1 MYYLSTV
8 LTALLLASPTLAG
21 GLEPFPGVNYSSV
34 KAFYFNAKIGRPECM
49 TPLNKDGSLCSS
61 VEGPGKLLSNK
72 QTAQLFK
79 ILNEPASFQHFF
91 AKCFIP
97 HHAFVL
103 YNAKGKAVAQVSICF
118 ECDRVSIEPS
128 QPKSRSLSQQGYRQL
143 QTLCKE
149 LGLKACTGS

>member
-1 MYYLSTV
+1 MHYLSTAFV
-8 LTALLLASPTLAG
+8 VLLLASPTLAE
-21 GLEPFPGVNYSSV
+21 GLEPFPGVEYRRV
-34 KAFYFNAKIGRPECM
+34 KAFYFNAKMGRPECM

-61 VEGPGKLLSNK
+61 VERPGKLLSNK
-72 QTAQLFK
+72 QTTRLFK
-79 ILNEPASFQHFF
+79 TLNEPTSFNQFF

-103 YNAKGKAVAQVSICF
+103 YDAKGKAVAQVSVCF
-118 ECDRVSIEPS
+118 ECNRVSIEPS
-128 QPKSRSLSQQGYRQL
+128 QPNKRSLTQEGQRQL